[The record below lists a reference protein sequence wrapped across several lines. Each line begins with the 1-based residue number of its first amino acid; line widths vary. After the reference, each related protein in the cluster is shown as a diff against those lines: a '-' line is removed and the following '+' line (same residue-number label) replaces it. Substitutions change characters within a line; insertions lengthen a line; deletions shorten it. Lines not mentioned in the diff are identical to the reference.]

1 MNRQP
6 NDDLQRRLDKLEA
19 EINSPSGVT
28 PQSQE
33 ANSSTSSSNK
43 ALRFLSYHTQ
53 RVLAWYKTQTGIT
66 KIVVLGVGFL
76 LAFSVLQAIFKLV
89 TAVISLAVL
98 SILVYLGYKFFISG
112 NSQLK
117 Q

>member
-1 MNRQP
+1 MNPQP
-6 NDDLQRRLDKLEA
+6 NDDLQRRLEKLEA

-28 PQSQE
+28 PQSQAE
-33 ANSSTSSSNK
+33 NSSPNK
-43 ALRFLSYHTQ
+43 ALRFFSHHTA
-53 RVLAWYKTQTGIT
+53 RVLAWYKTQSGIK
-66 KIVVLGVGFL
+66 KIIVLGVGFL

-89 TAVISLAVL
+89 AAVVSLAVL
-98 SILVYLGYKFFISG
+98 SILVYVGYKFFISS

>member
-33 ANSSTSSSNK
+33 ANSPTNK

-98 SILVYLGYKFFISG
+98 SILVYVGYKFFISS

-117 Q
+117 

>member
-6 NDDLQRRLDKLEA
+6 NDDLQRRLEKLES
-19 EINSPSGVT
+19 EINSPLGVT

-33 ANSSTSSSNK
+33 ANSSKNK
-43 ALRFLSYHTQ
+43 ALRFLSYHTE

-76 LAFSVLQAIFKLV
+76 VAFSLLQAVFKLV

-117 Q
+117 